1 MIEPSLARGRHNIIF
16 YNVTFNHRVLWM
28 SNLVRVLVT
37 CKLKRNKRICMISYQ
52 RFVSSQG
59 TKEQQLDFG
68 DGPDYDPD
76 PDLTDLHETFI
87 RGVSLAKDQS
97 IKLWE

>member
-1 MIEPSLARGRHNIIF
+1 MFLVELVYCLTVRPSD
-16 YNVTFNHRVLWM
+16 Y
-28 SNLVRVLVT
+28 
-37 CKLKRNKRICMISYQ
+37 LKSNKRICMISYQ

-76 PDLTDLHETFI
+76 PNLPDLHETFI
-87 RGVSLAKDQS
+87 RCVSLAKDQS
-97 IKLWE
+97 NKLWE